1 MFDGGMDWLKEER
14 SWLIWGF
21 ELSSQEDNIATNR
34 DRTDSREQTV
44 CQKMTSV
51 APLCLDWAC

>member
-21 ELSSQEDNIATNR
+21 ELSSQEDNIATE
-34 DRTDSREQTV
+34 TGQTAGSR
-44 CQKMTSV
+44 
-51 APLCLDWAC
+51 LCVRR

>member
-1 MFDGGMDWLKEER
+1 MKEER

-51 APLCLDWAC
+51 APLCLAWAC